1 MRRTKSKVK
10 RRPVVLF
17 PTEPEMEMTS
27 PESIG
32 MGDLIRIGKP
42 SSRYYQYIHHSV
54 DFLSHKLTD
63 LSELLDLKGA
73 TVRVTGMIRLK
84 GGSRFAIAEPENT
97 GDFPQNKRRL
107 FVEVTRALQN
117 REVIVE

>member
-1 MRRTKSKVK
+1 MRRTKSKVQ

-42 SSRYYQYIHHSV
+42 SSRYYQYIHYSV

-97 GDFPQNKRRL
+97 EDFPQNKRRL